1 MDGTSRGTP
10 LPHHHRISI
19 RRQISRLT
27 GLVLILAGSLSGAAM
42 AQAGDWQH
50 YGGDAGGTRYV
61 DARAITPENVTDL
74 EEAWSFSTGALDD
87 KSDEV
92 RSRTAFEATPILVE
106 DSLIFCTPFN
116 EVIALDPGTGEAR
129 WRFDPAVASDRRPG
143 NQYTC
148 RGVAYWRDPAA
159 ADLEACASRIFM
171 GTVDGRLIALDAG
184 TGKPCEDFGSN
195 PIRPG
200 EVMAGAD
207 RLLVWPGEYQMTSPP
222 VVTQGLV
229 IVGSSV
235 SDNVRAA
242 APSGRVRAY
251 DARTGELRWSF
262 DPIISSDE
270 ESDAATGAANVWAP
284 LSLDEARGLIFL
296 PTSSP
301 SPDFYGGLRPGDNRN
316 ANSVVALDAATGQLR
331 WAFQT
336 VHHDVWDYD
345 LPAQPTLATITH
357 DGKPRDV
364 VIQVTK
370 TGFMFVLDRDTGE
383 PVFPVE
389 ERPVPQGGA
398 PGEML
403 SQTQPFPVKP
413 PPLIRQTVGPDESWG
428 VAWLDKR
435 SCSHRL
441 RALRNDGL
449 FTPPS
454 LEGSILSPFSGGGA
468 NWGGIAFDPQRQL
481 AIVNESQMANI
492 ITLIKREG
500 YEGEK
505 EASEKGQV
513 AAQAG
518 TPFAVKRELFV
529 SMFGLPCTPPPW
541 GKLIAVD
548 LKSGDIKWSKTF
560 GTVRDLAP
568 VPLKVKW
575 GTPNIGGPVATA
587 SGLIFIGAAMDNY
600 LRAYST
606 ETGDELWRARLPAG
620 GQATPMSYMWKG
632 RQYVVIAAGGHGTAG
647 TDLGDSLIAFA
658 LP

>member
-1 MDGTSRGTP
+1 MLLSLYDCLSI
-10 LPHHHRISI
+10 HR
-19 RRQISRLT
+19 QMCRLT
-27 GLVLILAGSLSGAAM
+27 GFGLLVSGLMLGLVGAAK
-42 AQAGDWQH
+42 AGDWRH

-61 DARAITPENVTDL
+61 DARAITPENVEDL
-74 EEAWSFSTGALDD
+74 EEAWSFSTGALDG

-92 RSRTAFEATPILVE
+92 RGRTAFEATPILVE

-116 EVIALDPGTGEAR
+116 EVIALDPGTGAVR
-129 WRFDPAVASDRRPG
+129 WRFDPQVASDRRPG

-159 ADLEACASRIFM
+159 ADVDVCASRIFM

-184 TGKPCEDFGSN
+184 TGRPCADFGDN
-195 PIRPG
+195 PLKPG
-200 EVMAGAD
+200 EVSASAD

-262 DPIISSDE
+262 DPLISTDE
-270 ESDAATGAANVWAP
+270 ESDAAIGAANVWAP
-284 LSLDEARGLIFL
+284 ISLDEARGLIFL

-316 ANSVVALDAATGQLR
+316 ANSVVALDAATGQMR

-345 LPAQPTLATITH
+345 LPAQPTLVTITH
-357 DGKPRDV
+357 EGKPRDV

-403 SQTQPFPVKP
+403 SPTQPFPVKP
-413 PPLIRQTVGPDESWG
+413 PALIRQTVGPDESWG
-428 VAWLDKR
+428 MAWLDER
-435 SCSHRL
+435 SCGHRL
-441 RALRNDGL
+441 RSLRNDGL

-492 ITLIKREG
+492 ITLIKREN

-518 TPFAVKRELFV
+518 TPFAVKRELFL
-529 SMFGLPCTPPPW
+529 SMLGLPCTPPPW

-606 ETGDELWRARLPAG
+606 DTGDELWRGRLPAG

-647 TDLGDSLIAFA
+647 TKLGDTLIAFA
-658 LP
+658 LPQ